1 MDLLNISDASI
12 FDSPQ
17 FFRILVRICHE
28 CRRWVDHPPILAI
41 FGTGCTQVRMPAPIF
56 DSAKEQGRLV
66 SEYRGAGVKNA
77 MGGIRPIGGRQY
89 RVFGMAAKKRFKAV
103 RRHADCFASASS
115 SSGGDKSF
123 GTKRAAR
130 GFVAD

>member
-1 MDLLNISDASI
+1 
-12 FDSPQ
+12 
-17 FFRILVRICHE
+17 
-28 CRRWVDHPPILAI
+28 
-41 FGTGCTQVRMPAPIF
+41 MPAPIF

-130 GFVAD
+130 GFVAVTLCEARISRSESRKHSVDSAP